1 MWFHLL
7 IMSRGGKRAFCFSA
21 AFHIVGLLGFAIVG
35 LLTNCTEEPEVRH
48 VFQLVSAPPPSAN
61 LAKVAPKPTPVAKPT
76 PPVVKPKPKPTVEQP
91 KPKPVVKPKPKP
103 KPPIKV
109 TPPPPKPKP
118 ITKPKPKPEKP
129 KTISL
134 ADFKRTHKIPT
145 SKPQPTQKRPKPR
158 PRVIIDPSDF
168 TIPDIQ
174 FANPQTPSTTVN
186 PNELN
191 KYLSSVKAQL
201 EAVWQRLLAQAGLT
215 SGGETKV
222 QFRISSTGIILD
234 PSIVRRSGN
243 PTLDKLVIQVCRS
256 VGNVGRPPG
265 GGIDSPLA
273 LPFRIN

>member
-1 MWFHLL
+1 
-7 IMSRGGKRAFCFSA
+7 MSRGEKRAFCFSA
-21 AFHIVGLLGFAIVG
+21 AFHIVGLLALAVVG

-48 VFQLVSAPPPSAN
+48 VFQLVSTPPPSAT
-61 LAKVAPKPTPVAKPT
+61 LAQVTPKPVAVAKPT
-76 PPVVKPKPKPTVEQP
+76 PKPPVVKPKPTVEQP

-118 ITKPKPKPEKP
+118 KPKPEKP
-129 KTISL
+129 KAISL

-145 SKPQPTQKRPKPR
+145 AKPQPAPKRPKPR

-168 TIPDIQ
+168 TLPPIVFVNSPP
-174 FANPQTPSTTVN
+174 ASTTVN

-191 KYLSSVKAQL
+191 RYLSSVKSRL
-201 EAVWQRLLAQAGLT
+201 EAVWQRLQAQAGLT
-215 SGGETKV
+215 SGGEAKV
-222 QFRISSTGIILD
+222 QFRISSGGVILS
-234 PSIVRRSGN
+234 PAIVRRSGN

-273 LPFRIN
+273 LPFRVN

>member
-1 MWFHLL
+1 MSILPFFFSSAIGFDGRFVRIFRLFRVSRILKLGKFSKSFEILGEGISNVKKEL
-7 IMSRGGKRAFCFSA
+7 INRSG
-21 AFHIVGLLGFAIVG
+21 
-35 LLTNCTEEPEVRH
+35 N
-48 VFQLVSAPPPSAN
+48 
-61 LAKVAPKPTPVAKPT
+61 
-76 PPVVKPKPKPTVEQP
+76 
-91 KPKPVVKPKPKP
+91 
-103 KPPIKV
+103 IK
-109 TPPPPKPKP
+109 TDFER
-118 ITKPKPKPEKP
+118 IEK
-129 KTISL
+129 
-134 ADFKRTHKIPT
+134 ADFIVVSHNGANDPILNYGNQVALKLWELNWDDFIKKNPLPIA
-145 SKPQPTQKRPKPR
+145 KPQPTQKRPEPR
-158 PRVIIDPSDF
+158 ARVIIDPNDY

-186 PNELN
+186 QNELK

-273 LPFRIN
+273 LPFRVN